1 MGIMEKE
8 VEKYLV
14 KKVKEDLGG
23 IAYKWM
29 CPGRVGVP
37 DRICMLPEGFA
48 VPVEVKT
55 LKGKLSV
62 RQQREHAALL
72 KLRHPVFVLNSKE
85 QVDLFCRGMKEMIN
99 HAYNQRLA
107 PVPEEVDSKG
117 DQD

>member
-1 MGIMEKE
+1 MEKE

-23 IAYKWM
+23 IAYKWV

-37 DRICMLPEGFA
+37 DRICMLPEGFT

-62 RQQREHAALL
+62 RQAREHENLL
-72 KLRHPVFVLNSKE
+72 QLRHPVFVLNSKE
-85 QVDLFCRGMKEMIN
+85 QVDMFCKGMKEMIQ

-107 PVPEEVDSKG
+107 SVSKEVNSEG
-117 DQD
+117 NQD